1 MTRKYI
7 QERLPRH
14 GERSGKPAGTVH
26 KNAAPYGGLVTVR
39 QRILIVEDNADLRRL
54 YAIGLNQRGYE
65 VRLAANGAEA
75 VDRVETEKP
84 GAIVLDLRMP
94 VMDGWEFI
102 DRVNP
107 PENQSPIPVLVV
119 SGYPK
124 DDDHPLPPCVH
135 GWLAKPATIE
145 ELAEKL
151 SEMLP
156 LRTAC

>member
-1 MTRKYI
+1 MH
-7 QERLPRH
+7 E
-14 GERSGKPAGTVH
+14 
-26 KNAAPYGGLVTVR
+26 NASPYGGLVTGR

-84 GAIVLDLRMP
+84 SAIVLDLRMP

-102 DRVNP
+102 SRVNP
-107 PENQSPIPVLVV
+107 PENKSPIQILVV

-124 DDDHPLPPCVH
+124 DDDRPLPTCVV

-145 ELAEKL
+145 DLVAKL
-151 SEMLP
+151 SEIVP

>member
-1 MTRKYI
+1 MQIR
-7 QERLPRH
+7 QERCISAP
-14 GERSGKPAGTVH
+14 
-26 KNAAPYGGLVTVR
+26 PYGGLVTSR
-39 QRILIVEDNADLRRL
+39 KRILIVEDNADLRRL
-54 YAIGLNQRGYE
+54 YAIGLNQRGFE

-84 GAIVLDLRMP
+84 SAIVLDLRMP

-107 PENQSPIPVLVV
+107 PESEAPIPVLVV

-124 DDDHPLPPCVH
+124 DDDRPLPPCVLA
-135 GWLAKPATIE
+135 WLGKPTTIE
-145 ELAEKL
+145 ELATKL
-151 SEMLP
+151 SEIVP